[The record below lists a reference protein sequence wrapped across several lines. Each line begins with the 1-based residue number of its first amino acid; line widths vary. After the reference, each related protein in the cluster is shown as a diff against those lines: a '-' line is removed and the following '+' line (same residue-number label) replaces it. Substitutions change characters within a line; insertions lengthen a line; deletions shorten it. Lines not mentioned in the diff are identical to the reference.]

1 MRKHLPESTAE
12 VMVSTGAV
20 RFTDSQARQDML
32 RSAAAIGRHIG
43 LSGNKKLQ
51 AHWVTVAAYIEVS
64 MAVMDNADPE
74 EVKSAAMTKE
84 IAAHLAKQDSA

>member
-1 MRKHLPESTAE
+1 MNRNPKPLTTSEA
-12 VMVSTGAV
+12 VVQTGAV
-20 RFTDSQARQDML
+20 SFLESQAHADML

-64 MAVMDNADPE
+64 LKVMEVATPE

-84 IAAHLAKQDSA
+84 IAAHLERL